1 MFSLEWVGVNEVWTD
16 SSATALPGVKEIAYL
31 LFIITILVQNVL
43 TFYERKQMLMP
54 KILQHRQRK
63 NEFVK

>member
-31 LFIITILVQNVL
+31 LFIIIILVQNVL

-54 KILQHRQRK
+54 KILQHR
-63 NEFVK
+63 